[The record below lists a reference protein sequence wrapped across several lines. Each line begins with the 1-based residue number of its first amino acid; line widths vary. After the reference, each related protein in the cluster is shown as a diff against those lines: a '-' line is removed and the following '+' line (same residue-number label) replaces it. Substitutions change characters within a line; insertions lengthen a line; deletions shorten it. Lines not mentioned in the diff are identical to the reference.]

1 MLQRAVKLRI
11 PQGVALLDEPDV
23 KNAVARYCSR
33 GERAELRLCRRHLQ
47 RQRRRFNLC
56 FAIQHLY
63 DFANSR
69 DGLTPTDR
77 LISGTGNANANDY
90 WSTNG
95 YVTYS
100 VRIQCRTADASS
112 TWSGW
117 DSDEVSIVTPPAPSS
132 SGSAGSSSGNWTRYC
147 DNSGFQGSTTWSAS
161 ERATS
166 YNVQVTADCV

>member
-1 MLQRAVKLRI
+1 MPSRDTV
-11 PQGVALLDEPDV
+11 PGVSGPSSAYAGDTFSV
-23 KNAVARYCSR
+23 NAGGSTCVSPSNT
-33 GERAELRLCRRHLQ
+33 
-47 RQRRRFNLC
+47 F
-56 FAIQHLY
+56 Y